1 MRNLVVSIPLRIRCL
16 SRRLVSETGDCDS
29 FGTMSSEAPGVAGIP
44 WLGALG
50 SRLLG
55 FALLLVVLPTGILA
69 VMTFSSARR
78 ALEESAGRQLAT
90 AAHEAAEHVGD
101 PLEQDQRAL
110 RLWSRQEAIRN
121 ALAPAGLARAAEFMA
136 TIVDQDA
143 AYLGIEIIDDA
154 GVVIT
159 ASDASLAK
167 QSRAGEAWFLDA
179 LAGKQPVRG
188 PVPDARG
195 SGKVLHLATSL
206 RGPNG
211 TGSAVLHLALDW
223 TRVEA
228 QLARSRGD
236 LASMGL
242 ETEIFLVDVSQVI
255 GSSRR
260 HFGDNRRA
268 ASLVA
273 AAEAAVAGWNSRR
286 PPGFVVAHAA
296 DVLLG
301 ISRPA
306 GGRPDWGVV
315 VAQPLDAALA
325 PIARLQQ
332 RWAFVF
338 GLILVAAVLVA
349 SVQAARMVR
358 PLRQLTAVTRQVA
371 ETGRPMPAPE
381 IRSEDEIG
389 ELASSFTRMSN
400 RLEQARDDLVDAT
413 RLALVGELAA
423 GVAHEVR
430 TPLSVL
436 RSSTQLLHRALPPG
450 NGNADELAKLM
461 LGEIDRLERLVA
473 GLLELARPRLPARA
487 STQLGE
493 VLGRVAELVKSE
505 ADERGVR
512 LVRSFAEL
520 EEPAFCDPDQIHQ
533 VALNL
538 VMNALQHT
546 AAGGFVEIRGIRVED
561 KVGFDV
567 IDNGTGVDVAM
578 RERVFMPF
586 VTSRANGSG
595 LGLALAKAIVEAH
608 RGRITLER
616 SGGDGTVFRVLLP
629 IAEET

>member
-1 MRNLVVSIPLRIRCL
+1 
-16 SRRLVSETGDCDS
+16 
-29 FGTMSSEAPGVAGIP
+29 MSSDIPRVTGVP
-44 WLGALG
+44 WLGSLG

-55 FALLLVVLPTGILA
+55 FALLLVAIPTGILA
-69 VMTFSSARR
+69 VLTFSSARR

-110 RLWSRQEAIRN
+110 RLWSRQDAIRN
-121 ALAPAGLARAAEFMA
+121 AIAPQGRDRAAEFMA
-136 TIVDQDA
+136 TVVDQDA
-143 AYLGIEIIDDA
+143 AYLGLEVVDGA
-154 GVVIT
+154 GVVIA
-159 ASDASLAK
+159 ASDAAFV
-167 QSRAGEAWFLDA
+167 QNSRASEAWFRDA

-195 SGKVLHLATSL
+195 SGRALHLATAF
-206 RGPNG
+206 RGSNG
-211 TGSAVLHLALDW
+211 SGAAVLHLVLDW

-242 ETEIFLVDVSQVI
+242 ETEIFLVDASEVI

-260 HFGDNRRA
+260 HFGNNRRA

-273 AAEAAVAGWNSRR
+273 AAESAVVAWNPRR
-286 PPGFVVAHAA
+286 PPGFVVAQDAEA
-296 DVLLG
+296 LLG

-306 GGRPDWGVV
+306 GGRTDWGVV

-332 RWAFVF
+332 RWALVF
-338 GLILVAAVLVA
+338 ALVLVVALLIA

-381 IRSEDEIG
+381 VRSEDEIG
-389 ELASSFTRMSN
+389 ELAASFTQMSN

-450 NGNADELAKLM
+450 SGNADELAKLM
-461 LGEIDRLERLVA
+461 IGEIDRLERLVA
-473 GLLELARPRLPARA
+473 GLLELARPRPPARV
-487 STQLGE
+487 STSLAE
-493 VLGRVAELVKSE
+493 LLGRVAELVESE
-505 ADERGVR
+505 AAERGVHV
-512 LVRSFAEL
+512 VRSFADLDER
-520 EEPAFCDPDQIHQ
+520 AFCDPDQIHQ

-538 VMNALQHT
+538 VMNALQHSR
-546 AAGGFVEIRGIRVED
+546 ADGFVEIHGVRVDD

-567 IDNGTGVDVAM
+567 IDNGSGIDAGM

-616 SGGDGTVFRVLLP
+616 SGAEGTVFRVLLP
-629 IAEET
+629 IAEEA